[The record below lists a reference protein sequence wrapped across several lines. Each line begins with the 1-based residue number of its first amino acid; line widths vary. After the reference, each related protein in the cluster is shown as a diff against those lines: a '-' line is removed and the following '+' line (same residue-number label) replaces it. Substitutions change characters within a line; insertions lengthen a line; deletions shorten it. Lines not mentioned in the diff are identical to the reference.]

1 MNDGHEPTL
10 DAESPSIPL
19 MSSTNDKETE
29 SDDDNDSQSQ
39 KKVSSSGKRWIPKW
53 KVVLEAAVLIFF
65 LLFLW
70 AVYAA
75 VPTVFYVLK
84 PILQVCMSL

>member
-1 MNDGHEPTL
+1 MSDQEELTPEMDST
-10 DAESPSIPL
+10 SIPL
-19 MSSTNDKETE
+19 MSSTDDKESE
-29 SDDDNDSQSQ
+29 SDNDSQTDPRKKSLERRQ
-39 KKVSSSGKRWIPKW
+39 KL
-53 KVVLEAAVLIFF
+53 KVVLEGAVLIFF

-84 PILQVCMSL
+84 PILQVHMHAA